1 MEDAEDTVAVV
12 AGRYFCAP
20 YPIELTLEKIGKD
33 FIIADSN
40 GNIVLTMVALH
51 DRCLLE
57 DAKGNVLLTMIKKK
71 LSIHRRWEAYK
82 GDTSTHKK
90 LVFTAKKSSMFQLKM
105 ALDVFLLSNLD
116 EKHCDF
122 RVRGSYL
129 QRDCTIYR
137 GDRVVAEMKR
147 KYTRT
152 NVLLEKD
159 TFVVVVEP
167 GIDCAF
173 IVSLVVILDQITRDY
188 QN

>member
-57 DAKGNVLLTMIKKK
+57 DAKGNVLLTMIKK
-71 LSIHRRWEAYK
+71 
-82 GDTSTHKK
+82 
-90 LVFTAKKSSMFQLKM
+90 LKM